1 MEKLTGSVY
10 NIIYRNDANGYTVFE
25 LGGETELTV
34 VCGSFAALSEGEY
47 IQVRGQWKQHPQY
60 GLQFAAE
67 GYEAVKPDSLAGIE
81 EYLASGVIRGIG
93 PSTARAI
100 VDVFGVDALD
110 IMEMAPNRLIE
121 VPGIGK
127 AKAEMI
133 TKSYAEVAALRQD
146 TMFLQSLGL
155 GNNMCARII
164 KTYGSGVQMRIKAN
178 PYALIDDVDGIG
190 FRTADAIAASLGI
203 AKKDPYRIS
212 GGLIYLLKDAE
223 GEGHVFLPQQ
233 ELIARAAA
241 LLGVESEEIKSRLAD
256 DILQRKLCYR
266 QTDSGNEIYLP
277 WLFVYQQG
285 CAKKLIAL
293 NDSAEDLYKEKEL
306 MQTQRDNAIELAPEQ
321 RKAVSMALQNGV
333 CVITGG
339 PGTGKT
345 TIIKCILALLYRH
358 GQKVALCAPTGR
370 AAKRMT
376 EATGAEAKT
385 IHRLLDYSPDG
396 GFEVNREAPLDA
408 DALIVDEASMIDIHI
423 MYSLLD
429 ALQPGC
435 RLIIVGDAD
444 QLPSVGAGN
453 VLRDIISSGVVP
465 TVRLS
470 RIFRQEENSMII
482 LNAHAINAGK
492 MPELNN
498 KSKDFFFEACQDE
511 VTAAKIVLA
520 LCSKRL
526 PSYFKIDPVKDIQ
539 VLCPQKKGECGV
551 VRMNTLLQ
559 QQLNPPCGAEF
570 KAGEYTL
577 YVGDKVMQIRN
588 NYDIKW
594 RRLTK
599 GSLLEEGQGIFNGD
613 IGYVSLVESG
623 GVTVTFDDGKE
634 AFYDSALA
642 DDLML
647 AYAISVHK
655 SQGCEFKAVVLPLI
669 SGPPMLYARNLLY
682 TAVTRAKQV
691 VMLVGRRQTVE
702 IMVNNNMISKRYSSL
717 DQLLKMLALPADA
730 IFKSDEDQDENWQG
744 ELFEPDIM

>member
-10 NIIYRNDANGYTVFE
+10 NIIYRNEANGYTVFE

-34 VCGSFAALSEGEY
+34 VCGSFATLSEGEY
-47 IQVRGQWKQHPQY
+47 VQVRGQWKQHPQY

-100 VDVFGVDALD
+100 VDVFGFDALD

-133 TKSYAEVAALRQD
+133 SKSYAEVAALRQD

-164 KTYGSGVQMRIKAN
+164 KAYGSGVQMRVKAN

-190 FRTADAIAASLGI
+190 FRTADSIAASLGI
-203 AKKDPYRIS
+203 AKMDPYRIS
-212 GGLIYLLKDAE
+212 GGLIYLLKEAE
-223 GEGHVFLPQQ
+223 GEGHVFLPLD
-233 ELIARAAA
+233 ELIIRGAA
-241 LLGVESEEIKSRLAD
+241 LLGVEQDSVRERIAD
-256 DILQRKLCYR
+256 DVLLGKLTLR
-266 QTDSGNEIYLP
+266 EKDGGKEIYLP
-277 WLFVYQQG
+277 WLYRFQQG
-285 CAKKLIAL
+285 CAKKLISL
-293 NDSAEDLYKEKEL
+293 NESGENLYKEKEL
-306 MQTQRDNAIELAPEQ
+306 LQTEREGGIELAPEQ
-321 RKAVSMALQNGV
+321 RQAVRTALQNGV

-358 GQKVALCAPTGR
+358 GQRVALCAPTGR

-376 EATGAEAKT
+376 EATGTDART
-385 IHRLLDYSPDG
+385 IHRMLDYSPDG
-396 GFEVNREAPLDA
+396 GFKVNREAPLEA

-429 ALQPGC
+429 ALPHGC
-435 RLIIVGDAD
+435 RLLIVGDAD

-453 VLRDIISSGVVP
+453 VLRDIISSGVIP

-470 RIFRQEENSMII
+470 KIFRQEENSMII
-482 LNAHAINAGK
+482 LNAHAINAGRV
-492 MPELNN
+492 PEMSN

-511 VTAAKIVLA
+511 VTAARTVLA

-526 PSYFKIDPVKDIQ
+526 PGYFNIDPVRDIQ

-551 VRMNTLLQ
+551 VRMNALLQ

-577 YVGDKVMQIRN
+577 RIGDKVMQIRN

-594 RRLTK
+594 RRLTDK
-599 GSLLEEGQGIFNGD
+599 HVLQEGQGIFNGD
-613 IGYVSLVESG
+613 IGYVTLVESG
-623 GVTVTFDDGKE
+623 GVTVTFEDGKE
-634 AFYDSALA
+634 AYYDSALA

-655 SQGCEFKAVVLPLI
+655 SQGCEFKVVVIPLI

-691 VMLVGRRQTVE
+691 VMLVGRRQSVE
-702 IMVNNNMISKRYSSL
+702 MMVKNNIISKRYSCL
-717 DQLLKMLALPADA
+717 DELLRMLALPADA
-730 IFKSDEDQDENWQG
+730 LFNGDGLMPQEEEPFTVEDNA
-744 ELFEPDIM
+744 